1 MVLHSLQRGDTV
13 NVYTLLYPL
22 LAYLFGSLPFSHLIA
37 KWQRGL
43 TLREVGEGNVGS
55 RNVWHVVGPGWG
67 VLAGVLDI
75 VKGLVVVLI
84 GAVLPLSLTGRM
96 LAGIAVIL
104 GHQFPIFLRGQGGK
118 GVATLGGVLLG
129 ITPVSTLAAIALF
142 GLTYLF
148 FRNFNPSIII
158 AAIAAVI
165 LPFFL
170 GQPWQI
176 GAYALVVFLLAGAK
190 KLLDRGHEQAVWQS
204 RPWNDGATPGFQPE
218 EDSDQPHIKDR
229 PVQ

>member
-1 MVLHSLQRGDTV
+1 M
-13 NVYTLLYPL
+13 NAYTLLCIL
-22 LAYLFGSLPFSHLIA
+22 LSYLFGSIPFSHLITR
-37 KWQRGL
+37 WQRGL

-67 VLAGVLDI
+67 VLAGILDI
-75 VKGLVVVLI
+75 FKGLLVILLSM
-84 GAVLPLSLTGRM
+84 ALPLSLTGRM

-118 GVATLGGVLLG
+118 GVATLAGVLLG
-129 ITPVSTLAAIALF
+129 IAPLSTLAAIALF

-148 FRNFNPSIII
+148 FRSFNPSIII
-158 AAIAAVI
+158 GAIAAII

-170 GQPWQI
+170 GQPWEM

-204 RPWNDGATPGFQPE
+204 RPWNDGATPGFQPTE
-218 EDSDQPHIKDR
+218 GTDQPPVKDST
-229 PVQ
+229 VQ